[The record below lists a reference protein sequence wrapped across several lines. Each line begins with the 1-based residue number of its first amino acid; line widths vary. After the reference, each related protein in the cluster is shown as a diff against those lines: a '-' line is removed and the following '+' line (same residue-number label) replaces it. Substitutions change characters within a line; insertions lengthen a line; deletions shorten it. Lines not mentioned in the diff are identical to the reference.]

1 MAAPRAVSHRA
12 ALLSIAI
19 AGATLAGCVGASPVA
34 VQPTGDAELLADVES
49 TFAEDWERAAVAVI
63 HGDEVNTA
71 FVRAEESTAFEIGS
85 ITKVLTG
92 ELLAI
97 AVERGEVTLDDTLG
111 EHLDLGDA
119 PVASVPL
126 VQFATHHSGLPH
138 WPEDPEW
145 VAEFDA
151 AYAAHEDP
159 VDDDLA
165 ELLELARGADAAPD
179 SEYEYSNFGAAL
191 LGQALAAAAG
201 IEYPELLQQRV
212 LDPLGMDHAVLVE
225 QPDQVPETHAGGFD
239 TRGES
244 FEPWSPGAFSPS
256 SAVHATLGDL
266 IALAREVLD
275 GDLARSPALEP
286 VAASGVPR
294 AQIGYFWFIEEI
306 RPRIITN
313 HPGETNGFGTALLI
327 NRESGTAS
335 IVLTNTASQPR
346 PFKLALRLLIDA
358 ER

>member
-1 MAAPRAVSHRA
+1 MAAPRAAWRRV

-19 AGATLAGCVGASPVA
+19 AGVTLAGCGGSPPVP
-34 VQPTGDAELLADVES
+34 VQPTGDAALLEDIES

-126 VQFATHHSGLPH
+126 VQLATHHSGLPH

-145 VAEFDA
+145 VAEFDEA
-151 AYAAHEDP
+151 SAAHEDP

-165 ELLELARGADAAPD
+165 ELLDARP
-179 SEYEYSNFGAAL
+179 
-191 LGQALAAAAG
+191 
-201 IEYPELLQQRV
+201 
-212 LDPLGMDHAVLVE
+212 
-225 QPDQVPETHAGGFD
+225 GG
-239 TRGES
+239 
-244 FEPWSPGAFSPS
+244 
-256 SAVHATLGDL
+256 
-266 IALAREVLD
+266 
-275 GDLARSPALEP
+275 
-286 VAASGVPR
+286 
-294 AQIGYFWFIEEI
+294 
-306 RPRIITN
+306 
-313 HPGETNGFGTALLI
+313 
-327 NRESGTAS
+327 
-335 IVLTNTASQPR
+335 
-346 PFKLALRLLIDA
+346 
-358 ER
+358 